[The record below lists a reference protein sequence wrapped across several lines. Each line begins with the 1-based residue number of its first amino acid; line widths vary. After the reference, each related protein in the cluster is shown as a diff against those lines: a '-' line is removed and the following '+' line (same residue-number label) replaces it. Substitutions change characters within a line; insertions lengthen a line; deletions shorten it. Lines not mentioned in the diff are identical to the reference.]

1 MPIPTNFSSPTR
13 VSAKNRAFAQ
23 IQEWIID
30 GTLQPKEKLNDAD
43 LAQALG
49 VSRTPIRE
57 ALQLLNVQGFVEMFP
72 GVGTQVTSVNKEDI
86 NKILPPLGVLQALAA
101 ELATPVISQESI
113 DSLREINTKF
123 AEAIK
128 KGDFYSALKQ
138 DEQFHNIIVENA
150 QNQYITNSIS
160 NLQAHVLRLYFHQSI
175 ILTNDSIQEHEAIL
189 QAFENKNKEKAA
201 SLARKN
207 WIRAIDEFYSEQK
220 EKLISAPI
228 TINKA

>member
-13 VSAKNRAFAQ
+13 VTAKNRAFAQ

-138 DEQFHNIIVENA
+138 DEHFHNIIVENA

-207 WIRAIDEFYSEQK
+207 WIRAIDEFYAEQK
-220 EKLISAPI
+220 EK
-228 TINKA
+228 

>member
-1 MPIPTNFSSPTR
+1 MPIPANFSSPTR
-13 VSAKNRAFAQ
+13 VSAKKRAFSQ

-57 ALQLLNVQGFVEMFP
+57 ALQLLNVQGLVEMFP
-72 GVGTQVTSVNKEDI
+72 GVGTQVTSVKKEDI
-86 NKILPPLGVLQALAA
+86 SKILPPLGVLQALAA
-101 ELATPVISQESI
+101 ELATPIISQNEI
-113 DSLREINTKF
+113 DTLREINAKF
-123 AEAIK
+123 AHAIK

-150 QNQYITNSIS
+150 QNPYISNSVS

-175 ILTNDSIQEHEAIL
+175 ILTDDSIEEHEAIL
-189 QAFENKNKEKAA
+189 KAFENRDNETAA
-201 SLARKN
+201 RIARTN
-207 WIRAIDEFYSEQK
+207 WLRAIDEFYAEQK
-220 EKLISAPI
+220 E
-228 TINKA
+228 NEEE

>member
-138 DEQFHNIIVENA
+138 DEQFHNIIVENT

-207 WIRAIDEFYSEQK
+207 WIRAIDEFYAEQK
-220 EKLISAPI
+220 EKLISSPI

>member
-1 MPIPTNFSSPTR
+1 MPIPSNYSSPTR
-13 VSAKNRAFAQ
+13 VSAKKRAFAQ

-30 GTLQPKEKLNDAD
+30 GTLQPKEKLNDAE

-57 ALQLLNVQGFVEMFP
+57 ALQLLNVQGLVEMFP

-86 NKILPPLGVLQALAA
+86 TKILPPLGALEALAA
-101 ELATPVISQESI
+101 ELATPLITQATI
-113 DSLREINTKF
+113 DTLREINTAF
-123 AEAIK
+123 ARAIQ

-150 QNQYITNSIS
+150 QNSYLANSVS

-175 ILTNDSIQEHEAIL
+175 ILTDASIEEHESML
-189 QAFENKNKEKAA
+189 KAFENRDKETAA
-201 SLARKN
+201 KIARTN
-207 WIRAIDEFYSEQK
+207 WLRAIDEFYAGQK
-220 EKLISAPI
+220 DSGE
-228 TINKA
+228 

>member
-201 SLARKN
+201 SLAQKN
-207 WIRAIDEFYSEQK
+207 WIRAIDEFYAEQK

>member
-101 ELATPVISQESI
+101 ELATPVISQETI

-150 QNQYITNSIS
+150 QNQYITNSVS

-207 WIRAIDEFYSEQK
+207 WIRAIDEFYAEQN
-220 EKLISAPI
+220 EKLISAVAL
-228 TINKA
+228 K

>member
-101 ELATPVISQESI
+101 ELATPVISQETI

-150 QNQYITNSIS
+150 QNQYITNSVS
-160 NLQAHVLRLYFHQSI
+160 NLQAHVLRLYFNQSI

-201 SLARKN
+201 TLARKN
-207 WIRAIDEFYSEQK
+207 WIRAIDEFYSEQN
-220 EKLISAPI
+220 PI
-228 TINKA
+228 TINKE

>member
-1 MPIPTNFSSPTR
+1 MPIPSNYSSPNR
-13 VSAKNRAFAQ
+13 VSAKKRAFSQ

-30 GTLQPKEKLNDAD
+30 GTLQPKEKLNDAE

-57 ALQLLNVQGFVEMFP
+57 ALQLLNVQGLVEMFP

-86 NKILPPLGVLQALAA
+86 TKILPPLGALEALAA
-101 ELATPVISQESI
+101 ELATPLITQDTI
-113 DSLREINTKF
+113 NALREINNKF
-123 AEAIK
+123 AHAIK

-150 QNQYITNSIS
+150 QNPYLANSVS

-175 ILTNDSIQEHEAIL
+175 ILTDTSIDEHESIL
-189 QAFENKNKEKAA
+189 KAFENRNKEMAA
-201 SLARKN
+201 KIARTN
-207 WIRAIDEFYSEQK
+207 WLRAIDEFYAEQ
-220 EKLISAPI
+220 EGSGE
-228 TINKA
+228 

>member
-1 MPIPTNFSSPTR
+1 MPIPSNYSSPTR
-13 VSAKNRAFAQ
+13 VSAKKRAFSQ

-30 GTLQPKEKLNDAD
+30 GTLQPKEKLNDAE

-57 ALQLLNVQGFVEMFP
+57 ALQLLNVQGLVEMFP

-86 NKILPPLGVLQALAA
+86 TKILPPLGALQALAA
-101 ELATPVISQESI
+101 ELATPLITKDTI
-113 DSLREINTKF
+113 DTLREINTKF
-123 AEAIK
+123 ARAIK

-150 QNQYITNSIS
+150 QNPYLANSVS

-175 ILTNDSIQEHEAIL
+175 ILTDTSIEEHESIL
-189 QAFENKNKEKAA
+189 KAFENKDEEKAA
-201 SLARKN
+201 KIARTN
-207 WIRAIDEFYSEQK
+207 WVRAIDEFYAGQK
-220 EKLISAPI
+220 DGGK
-228 TINKA
+228 

>member
-13 VSAKNRAFAQ
+13 ISAKNRAFAQ

-72 GVGTQVTSVNKEDI
+72 GVGTQVTSVNNEDI

-101 ELATPVISQESI
+101 ELATPVISQETI
-113 DSLREINTKF
+113 DSLREMNTKF

-150 QNQYITNSIS
+150 QNKYITNSVS

-175 ILTNDSIQEHEAIL
+175 ILTNDSIQEHEGIL

-207 WIRAIDEFYSEQK
+207 WIRAIDEFYAEQK
-220 EKLISAPI
+220 VRHKS
-228 TINKA
+228 